1 MSKYAMLALTSKVLY
16 EREILELRAENER
29 LKLSLFW
36 KTYGPEQ
43 LNAAMQDFNMIQTRC
58 KCFMCA
64 VSGRYDRET
73 NICSCSFVP
82 WFEKQ
87 LAECGLESATFDN
100 KSIHFQHEGMLAWD
114 IDAHFVHDGGM
125 DDHWLQFSYGS
136 KLHKATS
143 IENPELQKLKR
154 LFSILNA

>member
-1 MSKYAMLALTSKVLY
+1 MSKYALLALASKVLY
-16 EREILELRAENER
+16 EREILELRTENER

-43 LNAAMQDFNMIQTRC
+43 LYTAMQDANAHITQC

-64 VSGRYDRET
+64 VSGRYDLET
-73 NICSCSFVP
+73 NICACSFVP

-87 LAECGLESATFDN
+87 LAKCGLESATIDDQS
-100 KSIHFQHEGMLAWD
+100 KHFQHESMLAWD
-114 IDAHFVHDGGM
+114 IDTHFVHDGGL

-136 KLHKATS
+136 KLHRATS

-154 LFSILNA
+154 LFELITM